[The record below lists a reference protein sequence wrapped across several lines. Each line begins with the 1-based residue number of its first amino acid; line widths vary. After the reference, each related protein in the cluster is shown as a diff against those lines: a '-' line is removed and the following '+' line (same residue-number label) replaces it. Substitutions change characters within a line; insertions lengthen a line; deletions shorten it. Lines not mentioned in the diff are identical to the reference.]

1 MKTSSYYAEIFG
13 MDALDSV
20 APVLH
25 SKPVPDVP
33 FLDDATTDYR
43 KSAGAADQLCKKLE
57 DSALVSELVGPV
69 TDISG
74 QVFTP
79 SAHAII
85 NRKSAAF
92 SEDFLAEIL
101 PTANALASLAP
112 NAVRQFGNLLKS
124 TARKKKVEP
133 ICWGCMET
141 VNDCECAA

>member
-57 DSALVSELVGPV
+57 DSALVSELIGDVS
-69 TDISG
+69 DMSG
-74 QVFTP
+74 QIFTP
-79 SAHAII
+79 AMQKTI
-85 NRKSAAF
+85 NHGFPA
-92 SEDFLAEIL
+92 DFIEEIL
-101 PTANALASLAP
+101 PTA
-112 NAVRQFGNLLKS
+112 AVLGHWTPRAEAAFGDLIKS
-124 TARKKKVEP
+124 AQPSRKKQIQPV
-133 ICWGCMET
+133 CWGCMEFESKCK
-141 VNDCECAA
+141 CEAA